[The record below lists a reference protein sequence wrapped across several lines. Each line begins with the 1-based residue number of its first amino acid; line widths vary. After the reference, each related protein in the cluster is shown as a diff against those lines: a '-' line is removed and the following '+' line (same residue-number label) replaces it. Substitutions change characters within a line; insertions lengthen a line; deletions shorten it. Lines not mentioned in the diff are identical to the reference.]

1 MGDNTLKKRI
11 EWIDFGK
18 GITMFFVVFGH
29 VLKGIYET
37 GNYSKYNFFLEIM
50 LMVIFTFV
58 MPVFFAISGFLF
70 KKVTTLEIFCKG
82 MRKKFVALFVP
93 YLFFSIVYV
102 GLQSFSSDINTRYTF
117 NSVLN
122 IYRTPISYLWYL
134 YVLFFIFLMV
144 SVMDLVIKSNKYEL
158 LITVACFVFILIH
171 PTNIYIIDNTIRWMF
186 PFMVGR
192 NYSMLIGMIKNSKI
206 TISILGIIFIFV
218 LSLQMMYIKKFYAS
232 NGMTLGTVVSKTI
245 SIPLFFMV
253 ISRIRITKKFNYVE
267 SIGKYSLIY
276 YLVHV
281 PVASIVRIMLMKF
294 GIGNFYLQ
302 IVGGLSITLLV
313 CYTAAYLAKKVKLID
328 LLFYPTKYL
337 I

>member
-1 MGDNTLKKRI
+1 
-11 EWIDFGK
+11 
-18 GITMFFVVFGH
+18 
-29 VLKGIYET
+29 
-37 GNYSKYNFFLEIM
+37 
-50 LMVIFTFV
+50 
-58 MPVFFAISGFLF
+58 
-70 KKVTTLEIFCKG
+70 
-82 MRKKFVALFVP
+82 
-93 YLFFSIVYV
+93 
-102 GLQSFSSDINTRYTF
+102 
-117 NSVLN
+117 
-122 IYRTPISYLWYL
+122 
-134 YVLFFIFLMV
+134 
-144 SVMDLVIKSNKYEL
+144 
-158 LITVACFVFILIH
+158 
-171 PTNIYIIDNTIRWMF
+171 
-186 PFMVGR
+186 
-192 NYSMLIGMIKNSKI
+192 
-206 TISILGIIFIFV
+206 
-218 LSLQMMYIKKFYAS
+218 MMYIKKFYAS